1 MVDATQSGAA
11 QSGTSLTSTAQL
23 QVLVASNNAKKLAEL
38 QRILDD
44 ASITGIELLP
54 LSAVEPYE
62 EPVEDGR
69 TFADNALIK
78 ARAGVAHTGLAT
90 IADDSGLAVEE
101 LNGMPGVLSA
111 RWSGSH
117 GDDEAN
123 NRLLLAQMSDV
134 PDERRQAAFVSVCAL
149 VTPDGQEHVAEG
161 RWPGTLL
168 RAPRGENGFGYDP
181 LFQPEG
187 EERSSAEMSPA
198 EKNAASHRGR
208 ALAQLTGVLGE
219 LAAAQ

>member
-1 MVDATQSGAA
+1 MVKI
-11 QSGTSLTSTAQL
+11 
-23 QVLVASNNAKKLAEL
+23 LVASNNAKKLKELHTILAE
-38 QRILDD
+38 
-44 ASITGIELLP
+44 AGIEGVELLP
-54 LSAVEPYE
+54 LADAPVSYD

-78 ARAGVAHTGLAT
+78 ARAGAAHTGLAT

-111 RWSGSH
+111 RWSGGH

-123 NRLLLAQMSDV
+123 NALLLGQMAHV
-134 PDERRQAAFVSVCAL
+134 PAERRAAAFVSVCAL
-149 VTPDGQEHVAEG
+149 VTPEGQEHVVEG

-168 RAPRGENGFGYDP
+168 TAPRGENGFGYDP

-187 EERSSAEMSPA
+187 ESRSAAEMSPE
-198 EKNAASHRGR
+198 EKNAVSHRGR
-208 ALAQLTGVLGE
+208 ALAQLTGVIAE
-219 LAAAQ
+219 LAAQAG